1 MSPAT
6 AIHAVV
12 VCYHPDVEA
21 LQRMCRA
28 LLAGGARVVL
38 VDNTPAGDPG
48 ASTAI
53 RGLAI
58 PGCEV
63 LALGRNTGIAHAQN
77 VGIRHALDA
86 GAQVVAFFDQDS
98 QLDAT
103 FLPRLT
109 ASLVPGRPAIVAP
122 KLVDEA
128 LGTEL
133 PSTRLSARGLPTPA
147 YCGDRTTLLP
157 VDVVIASGSAAT
169 REVFGLAGDM
179 EDGLFIDSVD
189 TEWCLRCRA
198 RGIPIHVV
206 PGAVLRHRI
215 GQSSTR
221 IAGTTVL
228 LHAPTRCYYQI
239 RNSFLLFKRA
249 HVPFLFALRE
259 ALSVAWSRL
268 LLLTVVDDK
277 TAYIRAGLAGLVD
290 GLRGVTGERPAAAPP
305 PQAPSPQR

>member
-1 MSPAT
+1 
-6 AIHAVV
+6 
-12 VCYHPDVEA
+12 
-21 LQRMCRA
+21 MCLN
-28 LLAGGARVVL
+28 LLAGAARVVL
-38 VDNTPAGDPG
+38 VDNTPGGDLSAAFSPP
-48 ASTAI
+48 TFP
-53 RGLAI
+53 L

-63 LALGRNTGIAHAQN
+63 LALGHNTGIAHAQN
-77 VGIRHALDA
+77 VGIRHSLDA

-98 QLDAT
+98 ELDST
-103 FLPRLT
+103 FLPRIT

-122 KLVDEA
+122 KLLDEA

-147 YCGDRTTLLP
+147 YCGDRATLLP

-169 REVFGLAGDM
+169 REVFELAGDM
-179 EDGLFIDSVD
+179 DEGLFIDSVD

-198 RGIPIHVV
+198 HGVPIHIV

-215 GQSSTR
+215 GESSKR

-239 RNSFLLFKRA
+239 RNSLLLFKRA

-277 TAYIRAGLAGLVD
+277 TAYIRAGLSGLID
-290 GLRGVTGERPAAAPP
+290 GLRGVSGERPAVTPP
-305 PQAPSPQR
+305 LQSTSPHR

>member
-12 VCYHPDVEA
+12 VCYHPDVAA
-21 LQRMCRA
+21 LQRMCRD

-38 VDNTPAGDPG
+38 VDNTPGGGLGVAF
-48 ASTAI
+48 STPPFSP
-53 RGLAI
+53 

-63 LALGRNTGIAHAQN
+63 LALGHNTGIAHAQN
-77 VGIRHALDA
+77 VGIRHALDD
-86 GAQVVAFFDQDS
+86 GAQVVVFFDQDS

-128 LGTEL
+128 SGTEL
-133 PSTRLSARGLPTPA
+133 PSTRLSPRGLPTAA
-147 YCGDRTTLLP
+147 YCGERTALLP
-157 VDVVIASGSAAT
+157 VDIVIASGSAAT
-169 REVFGLAGDM
+169 REVFELAGDM
-179 EDGLFIDSVD
+179 ETGLFIDSVD

-198 RGIPIHVV
+198 RGVPIHVV

-215 GQSSTR
+215 GRSSTR

-239 RNSFLLFKRA
+239 RNSLLLFNRA

-277 TAYIRAGLAGLVD
+277 TAYLRAGLSGLID
-290 GLRGVTGERPAAAPP
+290 GLRGVTGERPAASPP
-305 PQAPSPQR
+305 LQASPPHR

>member
-1 MSPAT
+1 LSPAT

-12 VCYHPDVEA
+12 VCYHPDVVA
-21 LQRMCRA
+21 LQRMCRN
-28 LLAGGARVVL
+28 LLAGGARLLL
-38 VDNTPAGDPG
+38 VDNTPGGGLGG
-48 ASTAI
+48 AFSAPPFSPPDC
-53 RGLAI
+53 A
-58 PGCEV
+58 V
-63 LALGRNTGIAHAQN
+63 MALGRNTGLAHAQN
-77 VGIRHALDA
+77 VGIRQALDA
-86 GAQVVAFFDQDS
+86 GAQVVVFFDQDS
-98 QLDAT
+98 ELDAS

-109 ASLVPGRPAIVAP
+109 AALVPGRPAIVAP
-122 KLVDEA
+122 RLVDEA

-133 PSTRLSARGLPTPA
+133 PSTRLSARGLPAPA

-169 REVFGLAGDM
+169 REVFEVAGLMD
-179 EDGLFIDSVD
+179 DGLFIDSVD

-198 RGIPIHVV
+198 HAVPIHVV

-228 LHAPTRCYYQI
+228 LHSPTRCYYQI
-239 RNSFLLFKRA
+239 RNSLLLFKRA

-277 TAYIRAGLAGLVD
+277 TAYLRAGLSGLAD
-290 GLRGVTGERPAAAPP
+290 GLRGVTGERPAAAAPL
-305 PQAPSPQR
+305 QPSPPHR

>member
-1 MSPAT
+1 LIPAT

-12 VCYHPDVEA
+12 VCYHPDVAA
-21 LQRMCRA
+21 LQRMTRD
-28 LLAGGARVVL
+28 LLAAGARVVL
-38 VDNTPAGDPG
+38 VDNTPGGGLG
-48 ASTAI
+48 ASVAAPPFASPDCAI
-53 RGLAI
+53 L
-58 PGCEV
+58 EM
-63 LALGRNTGIAHAQN
+63 GRNTGIAHAQN
-77 VGIRHALDA
+77 AGIRHALDA
-86 GAQVVAFFDQDS
+86 GAQAVAFFDQDS

-103 FLPRLT
+103 FLARLT
-109 ASLVPGRPAIVAP
+109 APLVPGQPAIVAP
-122 KLVDEA
+122 KIVDEA

-147 YCGDRTTLLP
+147 YCGDRDALLP

-169 REVFGLAGDM
+169 REVFELAGVM

-198 RGIPIHVV
+198 HGVPIHVV

-277 TAYIRAGLAGLVD
+277 TAYIRAGLSGLVD
-290 GLRGVTGERPAAAPP
+290 GLRGVTGERPGAAPSLPASSP
-305 PQAPSPQR
+305 PR